1 VNHRIT
7 VGALASCALVL
18 TAVLT
23 GCGAHPSPAGRPEA
37 GSAPRS
43 SSSSSPSGTAAPL
56 AKAGAGPE
64 AAAGSASAG
73 AHGPGAGGSTEHAEK
88 SGSPRPRTARSGL
101 PPKPGADAEAAY
113 VRALTAIDPDIVHD
127 DEDQAVARG
136 RDQCRTIHGLPG
148 DRDGQIAAAVRR
160 FTSPGHPQGF
170 GTAKGAR
177 IVDAV
182 HTNLCPDF

>member
-1 VNHRIT
+1 MNHRT
-7 VGALASCALVL
+7 TAGVLASCALVL
-18 TAVLT
+18 TAVLA
-23 GCGAHPSPAGRPEA
+23 GCGAHPAPAKRPGA
-37 GSAPRS
+37 GSAPS
-43 SSSSSPSGTAAPL
+43 SSSAAPE
-56 AKAGAGPE
+56 KPGASPQ
-64 AAAGSASAG
+64 AAGSASAG
-73 AHGPGAGGSTEHAEK
+73 RQQAGKAGSTSAGGR
-88 SGSPRPRTARSGL
+88 RPRAAESGL
-101 PPKPGADAEAAY
+101 PPKPDAAGEAAY

-148 DRDGQIAAAVRR
+148 DRDRQIAAAVRR

-182 HTNLCPDF
+182 RINLCPDF